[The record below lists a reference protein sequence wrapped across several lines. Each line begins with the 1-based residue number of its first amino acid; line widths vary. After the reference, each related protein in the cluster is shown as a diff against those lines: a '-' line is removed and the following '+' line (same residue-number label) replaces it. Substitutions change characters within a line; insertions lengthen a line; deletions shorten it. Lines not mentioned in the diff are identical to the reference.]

1 MRDGRREIGHL
12 IEQTLARC
20 DGAAQHG
27 IDEPSHAGFSG
38 LDRFIDRRMVGNAEN
53 EDLAKPDAQDIA
65 RFGVGLPIAEFAD
78 PVVEKTAVAQHAEED
93 RLQEPAV
100 GLAQLATLR
109 MAFDKRLGVIMALC
123 PCP

>member
-1 MRDGRREIGHL
+1 M

-38 LDRFIDRRMVGNAEN
+38 LHGFVDRCMVGDAEDEN
-53 EDLAKPDAQDIA
+53 LAKPDAQDIA

-100 GLAQLATLR
+100 GLAQLAALG